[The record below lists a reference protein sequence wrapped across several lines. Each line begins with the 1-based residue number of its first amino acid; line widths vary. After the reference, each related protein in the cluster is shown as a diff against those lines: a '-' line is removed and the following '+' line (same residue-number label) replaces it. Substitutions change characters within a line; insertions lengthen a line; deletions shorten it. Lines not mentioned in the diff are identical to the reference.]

1 MFAKNINF
9 VNFVVKKKNPFVKKN
24 LKFILKENN
33 QVILSLR
40 KSYKDTFNKKT
51 LSFFK
56 KKKDYRIIGMGG
68 SNLGSQAIYDFLKK
82 KVKNKLSFV
91 DNFQEFK
98 KKNKKQHYNNHII

>member
-40 KSYKDTFNKKT
+40 KNYKDSFNKKT

-56 KKKDYRIIGMGG
+56 KKRIIEL
-68 SNLGSQAIYDFLKK
+68 LGWEVLPSGR
-82 KVKNKLSFV
+82 
-91 DNFQEFK
+91 
-98 KKNKKQHYNNHII
+98 KQFMIF